1 MSGRVASAKSVA
13 IDAVDGAHVVAS
25 IEGIGPIRAL
35 YDAHLN
41 VTPYGR
47 MNFGEL
53 TKTAQPF
60 SITSVQVCRS
70 R

>member
-25 IEGIGPIRAL
+25 IEGIGPIRVL

-47 MNFGEL
+47 MNFGVL
-53 TKTAQPF
+53 TKRVPPS
-60 SITSVQVCRS
+60 SITDVQVRRS

>member
-1 MSGRVASAKSVA
+1 MSGCVASAKSVA

-25 IEGIGPIRAL
+25 IEGIGPIRVL

-47 MNFGEL
+47 MNFGVL
-53 TKTAQPF
+53 TKRVPPS
-60 SITSVQVCRS
+60 SITSVQVRRS